1 MKVEFKDV
9 SFKYYSSEEYIFE
22 HLSFII
28 ENNGMLAILGHNG
41 SGKSTIAKLIVGLLT
56 PTSGK
61 ILIDDE
67 EVNDD
72 TIDRIRQKMG
82 IIFQNPDNQ
91 FVGVTVKDDI
101 AFGLENHQI
110 PRKEMIEQIDK
121 YAKLVDMQEYLEY
134 NPENLSGGQKQRV
147 AIAGALAMET
157 ELIIFDESTSM
168 LDPKGTK
175 EINQMIYKLKT
186 ELNKTII
193 TITHNLEEAVIA
205 DRVIVLN
212 NGKIVLDG
220 NPKNVLK
227 EKSVLEASGLKLL
240 DCLDLID
247 ELKNKTYNNK
257 EKIEEALWE
266 LTFKM

>member
-9 SFKYYSSEEYIFE
+9 SFKYYSSEGYIFE

-175 EINQMIYKLKT
+175 EINQMIYKLQN